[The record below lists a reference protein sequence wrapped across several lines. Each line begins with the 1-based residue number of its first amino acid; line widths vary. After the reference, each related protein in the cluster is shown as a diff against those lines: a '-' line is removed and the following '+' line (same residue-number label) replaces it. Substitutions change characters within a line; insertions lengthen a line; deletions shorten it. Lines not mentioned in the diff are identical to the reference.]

1 MIRLRKLNI
10 SGFRG
15 ARFDLP
21 MDFTKDYRSVSIFG
35 ENASG
40 KSTVTDALEWFLLGK
55 IEHLWREDCNEAALR
70 NVLLGD
76 KDPSVVSLEFS
87 DAGLNG
93 NKTLGPDLK
102 TATGNKSA
110 AFQSF
115 LEKAATERIFLRH
128 AQITNTV
135 AKRKGEKREWI
146 AKIIGY
152 QAITDFRGA
161 VQSTFNAL
169 QRDPA
174 YGSAKQLADN
184 AQTELFKLASGI
196 VASEKDLFD
205 KANEL
210 IKPYGLAA
218 TISDRSTYWQA
229 LEQLGSKISHPEGAK
244 IKLRLDQMKK
254 ECDAFS
260 GGMATLVS
268 AMDAFAGPY
277 NELAE
282 DKSAVSQLNIGQ
294 FLTAGRTVIEAGQFS
309 EQQCPFCLTPYELE
323 QLREEVEARIK
334 KIAQIQGKY
343 EEARTL
349 KAAFIQAA
357 DALIVACKPLA
368 ANYGDLEKFKTMTT
382 EAAKALA
389 TINAWVTATNNGFS
403 NFRPVM
409 LSQQD
414 VDAINAF
421 EELVKSHS
429 TLAKTEGEV
438 LELSEQEKRLVETI
452 GQIRDLEKQFDQY
465 QKNTAIVQAF
475 EKQILA
481 LTTIFDR
488 FVPVQNTALQA
499 VLDKISKDV
508 GTYYAALHPKEN
520 VDKVRLSI
528 VGEEGIEFEYQFHG
542 ATTYPPMKYMSESHL
557 NSLGICLF
565 LASAKLFNTASRFLV
580 LDDIVTSFDLGH
592 RRRLLRLI
600 KEQFSDWQIIL
611 LTHERLWFDLIQKE
625 LSQSG
630 WLFKEVEWDAENGIQ
645 LSPSAADL
653 KVLIEQ
659 KRKKHDVSNDI
670 RKLLEASLKEICHRL
685 EVKLPF
691 RFNDENERRMS
702 GELLSELR
710 ATVNRKCP
718 PLKGHASFANL
729 EGSNL
734 IVTVGSHD
742 NPAQTVTGGDIDVA
756 LADIAALT
764 DHFTCQ
770 DCGRC
775 VEAKR
780 QVPGQD
786 KIACKCGKKQIDWK
800 Q

>member
-1 MIRLRKLNI
+1 MIRLRKLDI

-21 MDFTKDYRSVSIFG
+21 LDFTKDHRSVSIFG
-35 ENASG
+35 ENATG
-40 KSTVTDALEWFLLGK
+40 KSTVTDALEWFLLDK

-76 KDPSVVSLEFS
+76 KDSSVVSLEFS

-102 TATGNKSA
+102 TAAANKSA
-110 AFQSF
+110 AFKSF
-115 LEKAATERIFLRH
+115 LEKVATERIFLRH
-128 AQITNTV
+128 AQITNIV

-161 VQSTFNAL
+161 IQSTFNAL
-169 QRDPA
+169 QRDPS
-174 YGSAKQLADN
+174 YGAAKQLADN
-184 AQTELFKLASGI
+184 AQNELFKIASGI
-196 VASEKDLFD
+196 IASEHELFD

-210 IKPYGLAA
+210 IKPYGLAV
-218 TISDRSTYWQA
+218 TISDRLTYREA
-229 LEQLGSKISHPEGAK
+229 LQQLGGKISQPEGAK
-244 IKLRLDQMKK
+244 IKFRLEQMRK

-260 GGMATLVS
+260 GSVTTLLSV
-268 AMDAFAGPY
+268 MDAFVLPY
-277 NELAE
+277 NELTE

-294 FLTAGRTVIEAGQFS
+294 FLTAGQTVIEAGHFS
-309 EQQCPFCLTPYELE
+309 EQRCPFCLTPYELE
-323 QLREEVEARIK
+323 QLREEVEGRIE
-334 KIAQIQGKY
+334 KIAQIRGKY

-368 ANYGDLEKFKTMTT
+368 ANYGGLEKFKTLTT
-382 EAAKALA
+382 EAVKALA
-389 TINAWVTATNNGFS
+389 TINSWVTATNNGFS
-403 NFRPVM
+403 NFQPVM
-409 LSQQD
+409 LAQQD

-421 EELVKSHS
+421 EALVKSHS
-429 TLAKTEGEV
+429 TLAKSEGEA
-438 LELSEQEKRLVETI
+438 LEFSEQEKRLVETI
-452 GQIRDLEKQFDQY
+452 GQVRDLEKQFDQY
-465 QKNTAIVQAF
+465 QKNTAIVQVF

-481 LTTIFDR
+481 LTNMFDR
-488 FVPVQNTALQA
+488 FVPVQNATLQA
-499 VLDKISKDV
+499 VLDRISKDV
-508 GTYYAALHPKEN
+508 GAYYTALHPKEN
-520 VDKVRLSI
+520 VDKVRLSV

-542 ATTYPPMKYMSESHL
+542 TTTYPPMKYMSESHL

-600 KEQFSDWQIIL
+600 KEQFGDWQIIL

-645 LSPSAADL
+645 LSPSTADL
-653 KVLIEQ
+653 RVLIEQ

-670 RKLLEASLKEICHRL
+670 RKLLEASLKEICHTL

-691 RFNDENERRMS
+691 RFNNENERRMS

-742 NPAQTVTGGDIDVA
+742 NPTETITGGDIDVA
-756 LADIAALT
+756 LADIAVLT